1 MTPPDALARRRWLLI
16 VLSRLAGTTGAVF
29 GLVLVGRAQAFG
41 PKLLGVAI
49 VLSALL
55 MIATVPR
62 ALAQRWRTPP
72 SGPNG

>member
-1 MTPPDALARRRWLLI
+1 MSDLLARRRWLAL
-16 VLSRLAGTTGAVF
+16 VFARLAGTAGAVF
-29 GLVLVGRAQAFG
+29 GLVLVGRAHALG

-62 ALAQRWRTPP
+62 ALVRRWRSPE
-72 SGPNG
+72 